1 VSLIPP
7 SNSWREKSS
16 HLLLSVSRKRQM
28 KEGCIARS
36 GALQPWPK
44 QHWRILEKEHGLT
57 DFAVKLVAGRK
68 EGSLWLNAP
77 DQRRSLATILA

>member
-1 VSLIPP
+1 MRVVDTPIK
-7 SNSWREKSS
+7 NSWREKSS

-68 EGSLWLNAP
+68 EGSL
-77 DQRRSLATILA
+77 